1 MEAPVLETERL
12 ILRGRTMADFPAYRA
27 MLGDID
33 VMRGIGGKALSE
45 QEAWFRFARQVGF
58 WALKGYGCWVVEEKA
73 SGKFLGDVGVA
84 EFKRDIEP
92 SLIGKP
98 EFAWVLVADAHGK
111 GYATEA
117 ARAALGWAD
126 EKFPGAT
133 MCCIIDIKNAGSIR
147 VAEKLGFQEAVRT
160 RYQGD
165 DVIVFERSAT

>member
-27 MLGDID
+27 MLSDLD
-33 VMRGIGGKALSE
+33 VMRGIGGRALTE
-45 QEAWFRFARQVGF
+45 EEAWVRFARQSGF
-58 WALKGYGCWVVEEKA
+58 WALKGYGCWIVEEKA
-73 SGKFLGDVGVA
+73 SGRFLGDVGFA
-84 EFKRDIEP
+84 EFKRDIQP

-126 EKFPGAT
+126 EKFPDAT
-133 MCCIIDIKNAGSIR
+133 MCCIIDVKNAGSMR
-147 VAEKLGFQEAVRT
+147 VAEKLGFREAART
-160 RYQGD
+160 KYHGD
-165 DVIVFERSAT
+165 DVILFERPAK